1 MGNNNLRQ
9 LVREWR
15 EGRVLRILWL
25 GDSLTSGTS
34 TFAGPR
40 DWFKNLAGELGLP
53 TRFVGSLT
61 NQNGLLG
68 TFDAR
73 DYGHAGV
80 GGETTAQIAA
90 RATAEIAAT
99 DPDLVIVNG
108 GANDASGDNLAI
120 LTANWISLLETI
132 RDAKPGVPIVVTTRH
147 TANNAGSLTVNGF
160 MQAQTY
166 GPTDAARGF
175 DDIAVAQLY
184 PSLAADWSAEWHP
197 SGDGT
202 HLNNLGY
209 ARVAGVIMKTILGP
223 DWADIPKE
231 PMGQINYTTVS
242 ADIDFPWGAFI
253 QCTGGTLNLV
263 FADGTTQSIVIGTGH
278 PNSLLAN
285 TVLRLPVV
293 RVKTTGTS
301 LGTNTLSVF
310 PLKPGA
316 IV

>member
-15 EGRVLRILWL
+15 EGRVLRILWI
-25 GDSLTSGTS
+25 GDSLTAGTS

-40 DWFKNLAGELGLP
+40 DWFKNLAGELGLA

-61 NQNGLLG
+61 TQNGLLG

-90 RATAEIAAT
+90 RATTEIAAT

-108 GANDASGDNLAI
+108 GANDASGDNFATM
-120 LTANWISLLETI
+120 TANWVSLLSTI
-132 RDAKPGVPIVVTTRH
+132 RAAKPGVPICIHTRPC
-147 TANNAGSLTVNGF
+147 TNNAGALLVNGF

-166 GPTDAARGF
+166 GPTDAAKNF
-175 DDIAVAQLY
+175 DDVAVAQLY
-184 PSLAADWSAEWHP
+184 PALASDWTGEWHP
-197 SGDGT
+197 SGDST
-202 HLNNLGY
+202 HHNNLGY
-209 ARVAGVIMKTILGP
+209 ARTAGVIMKTLLGP

-231 PMGQINYTTVS
+231 PMGQFNYTAVA

-293 RVKTTGTS
+293 RIKTSGTT